1 MALSPLP
8 TMPATPVHPI
18 APPALPPT
26 VLARWQFDTTDSTPT
41 TVLPDGC
48 SDLILHIDARGQS
61 DWRISALADAEMVV
75 PGRAGEQWLGFRLVP
90 GTRID
95 ASALLRS
102 AQAIWQDW
110 QQAQHRAG
118 RPSFSLAGAGTT
130 APETLLLETIDQ
142 HTRADPRAQEA
153 LRALAHCRTVGAAAH
168 SLGVSERSLE
178 RLTDRST
185 GQTPRFWRAL
195 ARVRSAALA
204 LGTTQPLAEIAADHG
219 YADQAHFSRD
229 CLRWLGQ
236 TPASLRGT
244 PQLLATVAQA
254 GYG

>member
-1 MALSPLP
+1 MPVTPL
-8 TMPATPVHPI
+8 HPI
-18 APPALPPT
+18 APAALPPT
-26 VLARWQFDTTDSTPT
+26 VLARWQFDTTDANPT

-48 SDLILHIDARGQS
+48 SDLILHTNARGQS
-61 DWRISALADAEMVV
+61 AWHISALADAAMVV

-95 ASALLRS
+95 TPALLRS
-102 AQAIWQDW
+102 AQAIW

-118 RPSFSLAGAGTT
+118 RPSSSLAGGGTT
-130 APETLLLETIDQ
+130 APEALLLEAIDQ

-153 LRALAHCRTVGAAAH
+153 LRSLAHCRTVGAAAH

-178 RLTDRST
+178 RLTQRTT
-185 GQTPRFWRAL
+185 GQTPRFWCAL
-195 ARVRSAALA
+195 ARVRRAAQA
-204 LGTTQPLAEIAADHG
+204 LGTVQPLAEIAADHD

-236 TPASLRGT
+236 TPASLRGA

-254 GYG
+254 GYA